1 MLLGAD
7 IMMMIATHSRR
18 FDMYRGHA
26 RLSPSMKPYVLTMH
40 TYFLAALFIFCHI
53 PFLFAQNLSVPESW
67 RVRLLIVV
75 VSDSEFFVHLIIL
88 DVDRTHQYRSLG
100 MSEFTLRNGLST
112 RQTVITIGSLG
123 IITSMDLEAVSGR
136 YDLVSS
142 ACTQMLSGLFPLVD
156 NSQDASWTLALLSA
170 YSVKYVAMHDLIAQT
185 AVYQEF
191 VMDIMNNAINSDSDV
206 VFGSQM

>member
-1 MLLGAD
+1 MALYIVDAS
-7 IMMMIATHSRR
+7 ICIA
-18 FDMYRGHA
+18 GHA
-26 RLSPSMKPYVLTMH
+26 RLPPSMKPYVLTMH

-53 PFLFAQNLSVPESW
+53 PFLFAPNLSVPESW

-88 DVDRTHQYRSLG
+88 DVDRTHQHRSLG
-100 MSEFTLRNGLST
+100 TSEPTLRNGLST

-123 IITSMDLEAVSGR
+123 IITSMDLEAVSR
-136 YDLVSS
+136 SYDFVRS
-142 ACTQMLSGLFPLVD
+142 ACTKMLSSFPLVA
-156 NSQDASWTLALLSA
+156 NPQGASWTLAPLSA

-185 AVYQEF
+185 TVYQEF
-191 VMDIMNNAINSDSDV
+191 VTNIVNSAINSDSSV